1 MVDNYDSSEIQVLE
15 GLEAVR
21 KRPGMYIGSTSER
34 GLHHLVWEIVDNSID
49 EALAGFCNNILVEVL
64 KGEIIRVTDD
74 GRGIPV
80 DIHPKTGKS
89 TLETVLTVLH
99 AGGKFDNSAYKV
111 SGGLHGVGSS
121 VVNAL
126 SEWLKATVYKNGK
139 EYYQEFHRGKA
150 VADIKCLGET
160 DKHGT
165 VIEFKADEEIFTEV
179 SVYNFE
185 TLDTRVRELAFL
197 NKGLKITITDD
208 RGEEPVTKS
217 YCYEGGLKEYVQYI
231 DDNKTPL
238 SEEILYFDKSET
250 VIVKSYS
257 L

>member
-49 EALAGFCNNILVEVL
+49 EALAGFCNDILVEVL
-64 KGEIIRVTDD
+64 KGEIIRVTDN

-139 EYYQEFHRGKA
+139 KYHQEFHRGKA
-150 VADIKCLGET
+150 TGDIECLGET

-165 VIEFKADEEIFTEV
+165 VIEFKADDEIFTETT
-179 SVYNFE
+179 VYNFE

-197 NKGLKITITDD
+197 NKGLKITIIDD
-208 RGEEPVTKS
+208 RGEEKIENNINIIIT
-217 YCYEGGLKEYVQYI
+217 EL
-231 DDNKTPL
+231 NKFYLL
-238 SEEILYFDKSET
+238 SS
-250 VIVKSYS
+250 
-257 L
+257 